1 MLFEAIIFFTNC
13 TYSSILQ
20 ALNSII
26 HASFVITFCSLFN
39 QDFKRSTLRHFL
51 LIKTRIREFDFQSDS
66 AFRIFLDS
74 PNPMTSVVG
83 RIKLR
88 TCPTT
93 VTVRTFAEKKEGERE
108 STDYT
113 KTAGRYETHESN
125 NTFYLIIKTYV
136 SIWFQGSL

>member
-13 TYSSILQ
+13 TYSSILL

-39 QDFKRSTLRHFL
+39 QDFKRRALRHFL

>member
-1 MLFEAIIFFTNC
+1 MLFEAIIFFANC
-13 TYSSILQ
+13 TYSSILPS
-20 ALNSII
+20 LNSII

-39 QDFKRSTLRHFL
+39 QDFKRRALRHFL

-93 VTVRTFAEKKEGERE
+93 VTVRTFAEKERE
-108 STDYT
+108 RVQTTPKQPVGMKHMNPTTLST
-113 KTAGRYETHESN
+113 
-125 NTFYLIIKTYV
+125 
-136 SIWFQGSL
+136 

>member
-39 QDFKRSTLRHFL
+39 QDFKRRALRHFL

>member
-13 TYSSILQ
+13 TYSSILL

-39 QDFKRSTLRHFL
+39 QDFKRRALRHFL

-136 SIWFQGSL
+136 SI

>member
-13 TYSSILQ
+13 TYSSILLS
-20 ALNSII
+20 LNSII

-39 QDFKRSTLRHFL
+39 QDFKRRALRHFL

-93 VTVRTFAEKKEGERE
+93 VTVRTFAEKKEGERVQTTPKQLVGMKHMNPTTL
-108 STDYT
+108 ST
-113 KTAGRYETHESN
+113 
-125 NTFYLIIKTYV
+125 
-136 SIWFQGSL
+136 

>member
-13 TYSSILQ
+13 TYSSILL
-20 ALNSII
+20 ALYSII

-136 SIWFQGSL
+136 SI

>member
-39 QDFKRSTLRHFL
+39 QDFKRRALRHFL
-51 LIKTRIREFDFQSDS
+51 LIKTRIREFDFQSNS

-93 VTVRTFAEKKEGERE
+93 VTVRTFAEKERE
-108 STDYT
+108 RVQTTPKQLVGMKHMNPTTLST
-113 KTAGRYETHESN
+113 
-125 NTFYLIIKTYV
+125 
-136 SIWFQGSL
+136 

>member
-13 TYSSILQ
+13 TYSSISL

-39 QDFKRSTLRHFL
+39 QDFKRRALRHFL

-66 AFRIFLDS
+66 TFRKFLDS

-93 VTVRTFAEKKEGERE
+93 VTVRTFAEKKERERE
-108 STDYT
+108 RVQTTPKQLVGMKHMNPTTLST
-113 KTAGRYETHESN
+113 
-125 NTFYLIIKTYV
+125 
-136 SIWFQGSL
+136 

>member
-13 TYSSILQ
+13 TYSSILL

-39 QDFKRSTLRHFL
+39 QDFKRRALRHFL

-125 NTFYLIIKTYV
+125 NTFYLILKTYV
-136 SIWFQGSL
+136 SI

>member
-13 TYSSILQ
+13 TYSSILL

-74 PNPMTSVVG
+74 LNPMTSVVG

-125 NTFYLIIKTYV
+125 NTFYLILKTYV
-136 SIWFQGSL
+136 SI

>member
-39 QDFKRSTLRHFL
+39 QDFKRRALRHFL

-136 SIWFQGSL
+136 SIWFQGSF

>member
-13 TYSSILQ
+13 TYSSILL

-39 QDFKRSTLRHFL
+39 QDFKRRALRHFL

-74 PNPMTSVVG
+74 LNPMTSVVG

>member
-13 TYSSILQ
+13 TYSSILL
-20 ALNSII
+20 ALYSII

-51 LIKTRIREFDFQSDS
+51 LIRTRIREFDFQSDS

-93 VTVRTFAEKKEGERE
+93 VTVRTFAEKKERERVQTTPKQLVGMKHMNPTTL
-108 STDYT
+108 ST
-113 KTAGRYETHESN
+113 
-125 NTFYLIIKTYV
+125 
-136 SIWFQGSL
+136 

>member
-1 MLFEAIIFFTNC
+1 MLFEAIVFFTNC
-13 TYSSILQ
+13 TYSSISL

-39 QDFKRSTLRHFL
+39 QDFKRRALRHFL

-66 AFRIFLDS
+66 TFRKFLDS

-93 VTVRTFAEKKEGERE
+93 VTVRTFAEKKERERE
-108 STDYT
+108 RVQTTPKQLVGMKHMNPTTLST
-113 KTAGRYETHESN
+113 
-125 NTFYLIIKTYV
+125 
-136 SIWFQGSL
+136 

>member
-13 TYSSILQ
+13 TYSSILL

-39 QDFKRSTLRHFL
+39 QDFKRRALRHFL

-66 AFRIFLDS
+66 TFRKFLDS

-93 VTVRTFAEKKEGERE
+93 VTVRTFAEKKERERE
-108 STDYT
+108 RVQTTPKQLVGMKHMNPTTLST
-113 KTAGRYETHESN
+113 
-125 NTFYLIIKTYV
+125 
-136 SIWFQGSL
+136 

>member
-1 MLFEAIIFFTNC
+1 MLFEAIIFFANC
-13 TYSSILQ
+13 TYSSILP

-39 QDFKRSTLRHFL
+39 QDFKRRALRHFL

-93 VTVRTFAEKKEGERE
+93 VTVRTFAEKKERERVQTTPKQPVGMKHMNPTTL
-108 STDYT
+108 ST
-113 KTAGRYETHESN
+113 
-125 NTFYLIIKTYV
+125 
-136 SIWFQGSL
+136 

>member
-13 TYSSILQ
+13 TYSSILL

-39 QDFKRSTLRHFL
+39 QDFKRRALRHFL

-66 AFRIFLDS
+66 AFRKFLDS

-93 VTVRTFAEKKEGERE
+93 VTVRTFAEKKERERE

-136 SIWFQGSL
+136 SI